1 MAYQPIE
8 LKNTIALDYDAN
20 DNIIY
25 KGEANAGSAKSAAAW
40 KISKYSY
47 DVDGNLT
54 DIQWAD
60 GNLQE
65 DNVWDN
71 RASLSYS

>member
-8 LKNTIALDYDAN
+8 AKNTIALDYDSSN
-20 DNIIY
+20 NLIY

-40 KISKYSY
+40 KITKYTYSN
-47 DVDGNLT
+47 GNIT

-71 RASLSYS
+71 RVSLSYS